1 MDLDDARPR
10 RRILQAA
17 AVTMAGSTAAIAGC
31 TDQEDDEEETE
42 AEEGTGN
49 GQEQDGE
56 EPDEAE
62 DDEDDDDVAHD
73 DDGDLGED
81 EADEEDEDDEPDEDV
96 EQILL
101 ATDEDEVWI
110 GQEPSEIEGE
120 ENPTLELVAGWEY
133 EIGYVNRDGDSH
145 NLALWADDE
154 ERDATDVNE
163 EEDEEQW
170 LTVEASD
177 DLTSYRCE
185 VHPDSMVGDIEV
197 DE

>member
-1 MDLDDARPR
+1 MDQDDPRR
-10 RRILQAA
+10 RRILRVA
-17 AVTMAGSTAAIAGC
+17 AVTVTGSTAAVAGC
-31 TDQEDDEEETE
+31 TDQEDAEDEPE

-56 EPDEAE
+56 EPEE
-62 DDEDDDDVAHD
+62 VEDDD
-73 DDGDLGED
+73 GLGEA
-81 EADEEDEDDEPDEDV
+81 EGAEQNGEGG

-101 ATDEDEVWI
+101 AADEDEVWI
-110 GQEPSEIEGE
+110 GEEPSEIEGE
-120 ENPTLELVAGWEY
+120 ENPTLELVAGWQY
-133 EIGYVNRDGDSH
+133 EIGYVNRGGDSH

-163 EEDEEQW
+163 EEEQW

-185 VHPDSMVGDIEV
+185 VHPETMEGDIEV

>member
-1 MDLDDARPR
+1 MNLDDARPR

-17 AVTMAGSTAAIAGC
+17 AVTMAGSTAVIAGC
-31 TDQEDDEEETE
+31 ADQGDDEEETE

-62 DDEDDDDVAHD
+62 DDED
-73 DDGDLGED
+73 GDLGED
-81 EADEEDEDDEPDEDV
+81 EEDDGEGEDAESDDGV

-185 VHPDSMVGDIEV
+185 VHPDSMEGDIEV